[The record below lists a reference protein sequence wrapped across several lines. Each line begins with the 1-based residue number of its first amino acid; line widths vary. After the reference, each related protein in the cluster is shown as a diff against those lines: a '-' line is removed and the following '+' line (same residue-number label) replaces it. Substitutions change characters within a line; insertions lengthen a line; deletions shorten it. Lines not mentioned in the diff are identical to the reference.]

1 MRFGTDGGQAAAG
14 AGFSLQA
21 NAKQAEQRLY
31 HRRGGERL
39 PGARGGVFFEKIT
52 DAERVLITVLYQR
65 QVCTRKVLAELF
77 DVTPTTI
84 GIACRRV
91 GPLLGQDGY
100 IPTPAPSLH
109 KTATAL
115 LDSVT
120 PQTTH
125 RNQHNRRV
133 DFLRLPGERNFLIAR
148 SRCRV
153 GWWEFSALLFRYFDR
168 RCSTLGISRRW
179 ATP

>member
-1 MRFGTDGGQAAAG
+1 VPALLADPSLTGMPRTQLASLIERLSVRQAAE
-14 AGFSLQA
+14 
-21 NAKQAEQRLY
+21 AERRLY

-77 DVTPTTI
+77 EVTPTTI

-91 GPLLGQDGY
+91 GPLLEQDGY
-100 IPTPAPSLH
+100 IPAPAPSLH
-109 KTATAL
+109 TTATAL

-120 PQTTH
+120 
-125 RNQHNRRV
+125 
-133 DFLRLPGERNFLIAR
+133 LPNDPPEPAKPP
-148 SRCRV
+148 C
-153 GWWEFSALLFRYFDR
+153 
-168 RCSTLGISRRW
+168 
-179 ATP
+179 